1 MNPDVEHAPSFISGE
16 GDRPTGGF
24 SAAHESVIVNSVPLV
39 SIVIPALN
47 PRFFRA
53 ALQSALDQTYS
64 NIEIIVCDDCRT
76 DEIKVIF
83 DELVSAGSDRARY
96 VGNPRCL
103 GYQGNLLKCLEEADG
118 EYIKFL
124 CDDDRLYTHCVAHQA
139 QTLDTYKDVQLV
151 VSKRHLVD
159 VDDYVLPARME
170 NVGLVP
176 YDAVFKGED
185 MLAIFERTPRNYL
198 GGFSGALMRRA
209 DVLEYLPSLAVPGQG
224 FVALLDFTLFIC
236 LLRRGNLI
244 VLNNVES
251 VERLY
256 PGRFSSRPDMLQK
269 ATTEWGWL
277 NEMLKA
283 RSGEGAP
290 ADGWVRFLP
299 LRMALEEPREWDEV
313 GLYGVMANRQG
324 VMMSRVGSRS
334 DSYAELYAEWLS
346 CRQFSAPQKKLLERR
361 IGSWAWQP
369 RIVPVIIDPE
379 GDAEGLDI
387 TLRSIAEQDYAAD
400 SVVVLTNAN
409 VDDPQVLRFS
419 LQPDWSRQ
427 LNDVL
432 PLLDSADWVYLLR
445 AGDRLTQ
452 SALLVLAER
461 IAQTSGL
468 LCIYSD
474 EGALVDDESREPI
487 FKPGF
492 NLDLLRAYPYVG
504 RTLAFERRNLLD
516 MGGFD
521 PAHDELAPHDVIW
534 RLVEG
539 AGPQTIEHIA
549 EVQVESRLAFA
560 DWLSLPQVIERN
572 ESLVSAHLTRIGREH
587 VIHHDHLPLLNR
599 VEYLHPSLPLVS
611 IIITAKD
618 QLTALERCLD
628 SLLSNTSYPH
638 YEVLIV
644 NNGSESAEAQAWF
657 AAMGQLGSDKL
668 QILSL
673 SDAGSEAAA
682 QNHAARHAR
691 GDYLLMLSPHAVI
704 YQADW
709 LQGMVSHAQRPEVG
723 IVGPRILNPQGT
735 ILYAGMV
742 MGMDGLAGRPF
753 INFPAQARGYMQR
766 LQLTQ
771 NWSAVSGNCLIVRKE
786 VFDTVGQMEAA
797 TFTQGLQDLDLCL
810 RVGREGYL
818 IVGTPDSAMV
828 LSEPAAAERN
838 EASRQALDNEQK
850 SFFQKWL
857 PKMARDQAYNPNLH
871 LNETL
876 SFALN
881 PGLLVGW
888 DPFCSRH
895 LPSILGIAVN
905 SSAVGHYRVSQPL
918 LELMAAGRV
927 VGRMTYESA
936 SPVEIERQ
944 SPDVIVFQGRYTE
957 AKVPDIELAKN
968 YSNAM
973 RIFELDDY
981 IADVPERNEH
991 RRNMPDNIGAMLRKG
1006 IGLCDRVV
1014 VSTHPLAEVL
1024 SSMHSDIRV
1033 VPNMLATQLWSNLR
1047 SQRRSSGKP
1056 RIGWGGGTS
1065 HRGDLEL
1072 IVDVVRE
1079 LADEVEWVFFGMC
1092 PDILKPFIHEF
1103 HTAVSL
1109 KTYPAKL
1116 ASLNLDLALAPL
1128 EFHIFND
1135 CKSNLRLLEYGA
1147 CGYPVICSDTEAYRG
1162 HLPAT
1167 RVYTNSPD
1175 EWLQAIRM
1183 HLSDPDASYRMGDE
1197 LRETV
1202 LRDFMLRGENLQYWA
1217 NGWLPD

>member
-1 MNPDVEHAPSFISGE
+1 MSSDVEHPPSFFSGE
-16 GDRPTGGF
+16 GGHSTEGPP
-24 SAAHESVIVNSVPLV
+24 AARESVIVNSVPLV
-39 SIVIPALN
+39 SIVIPAFN

-53 ALQSALDQTYS
+53 ALQSALDQVYD
-64 NIEIIVCDDCRT
+64 NLEIIVCDDCRS
-76 DEIKVIF
+76 DEIKAIF
-83 DELVSAGSDRARY
+83 DELVAPDNDRARY
-96 VGNPRCL
+96 LRNPQRL
-103 GYQGNLLKCLEEADG
+103 GFQGNLLKCLEQASG

-124 CDDDRLYTHCVAHQA
+124 CDDDRLYNYCVAHQA

-209 DVLEYLPSLAVPGQG
+209 DVQEYLPSIALPQG

-236 LLRRGNLI
+236 LLRRGNLV
-244 VLNNVES
+244 VLHS
-251 VERLY
+251 IQSTERLH
-256 PGRFSSRPDMLQK
+256 PGRFSSQGDMYQK

-283 RSGEGAP
+283 RSGEDAP
-290 ADGWVRFLP
+290 AQGWVRFLP
-299 LRMALEEPREWDEV
+299 LRRAHEEPREWDEV
-313 GLYGVMANRQG
+313 GLYGVMAGRQG
-324 VMMSRVGSRS
+324 IMMSRVGSSS
-334 DSYAELYAEWLS
+334 DSYAELYTEWLS
-346 CRQFSAPQKKLLERR
+346 CRRFSEPQKKLLEQR
-361 IGSWAWQP
+361 IFSWAWQP
-369 RIVPVIIDPE
+369 RIVPVIIDAD
-379 GDAEGLDI
+379 GDAEALDI
-387 TLRSIAEQDYAAD
+387 TLRSLAEQDYAAD
-400 SVVVLTNAN
+400 SVVVLTNAS

-419 LQPDWSRQ
+419 LQPDWARQ
-427 LNDVL
+427 LNEVL

-452 SALLVLAER
+452 PALLILAER
-461 IAQTSGL
+461 IAQTPGL
-468 LCIYSD
+468 LCVYSD
-474 EGALVDDESREPI
+474 EGALVEDESREPI

-521 PAHDELAPHDVIW
+521 PAFDELAPHDVIW

-539 AGPQTIEHIA
+539 AGPQSIEHIA

-560 DWLSLPQVIERN
+560 DWLSLPGVIKHSEP
-572 ESLVSAHLTRIGREH
+572 LIAAHLSRIGREH
-587 VIHHDHLPLLNR
+587 MIHHDQLPLLNR
-599 VEYLHPSLPLVS
+599 IEYVHPSLPLVS
-611 IIITAKD
+611 IIITARD
-618 QLTALERCLD
+618 QLGALERCID
-628 SLLSNTSYPH
+628 SLLSNTTYPN

-644 NNGSESAEAQAWF
+644 DNASESAEARAWF
-657 AAMGQLGSDKL
+657 TAMSELGSDKL
-668 QILSL
+668 RIFSL
-673 SDAGSEAAA
+673 SEAGSEATA
-682 QNHAARHAR
+682 QNHAAGQAR
-691 GDYLLMLSPHAVI
+691 GDYLLMLSAYALIH
-704 YQADW
+704 QADW
-709 LQGMVSHAQRPEVG
+709 LQGLIHHAQRPEVG
-723 IVGPRILNPQGT
+723 IVGPRILNPQGN

-753 INFPAQARGYMQR
+753 INFPAGASGYMQR

-771 NWSAVSGNCLIVRKE
+771 NWSAVSGNCLMVRKD
-786 VFDTVGQMEAA
+786 VFDAVGALEAA
-797 TFTQGLQDLDLCL
+797 TFTQGLQDLDLCM

-818 IVGTPDSAMV
+818 IVGTPDSSLV
-828 LSEPAAAERN
+828 LAEPAAAERN
-838 EASRQALDNEQK
+838 ETSRQVLDNEQK

-857 PKMARDQAYNPNLH
+857 PKMARDQAYNPNLY
-871 LNETL
+871 LNEAL
-876 SFALN
+876 SFTLD
-881 PGLLVGW
+881 PGLLAGW
-888 DPFCSRH
+888 SPFCTRH
-895 LPSILGIAVN
+895 LPFIFGMAVN

-927 VGRMTYESA
+927 VGRMTYETA
-936 SPVEIERQ
+936 TPVEIERQ

-991 RRNMPDNIGAMLRKG
+991 KRNMPDNIGAMLRKG

-1014 VSTHPLAEVL
+1014 VSTHPLAEAL

-1033 VPNMLATQLWSNLR
+1033 VPNMLATHLWSNLR
-1047 SQRRSSGKP
+1047 TQRRSSDKP

-1072 IVDVVRE
+1072 IADVVRE

-1092 PDILKPFIHEF
+1092 PDLLKPYIHEF
-1103 HTAVSL
+1103 HPGVSL

-1167 RVYTNSPD
+1167 RVYTNSSE

-1183 HLSDPDASYRMGDE
+1183 HLSDPNASYRMGDE

>member
-1 MNPDVEHAPSFISGE
+1 M
-16 GDRPTGGF
+16 
-24 SAAHESVIVNSVPLV
+24 NSVPLV
-39 SIVIPALN
+39 SIVIPAFN
-47 PRFFRA
+47 PSFFRA
-53 ALQSALDQTYS
+53 ALQSALDQVYD
-64 NIEIIVCDDCRT
+64 NLEIIVCDDCRT
-76 DEIKVIF
+76 DEIKTIF
-83 DELVSAGSDRARY
+83 DELVPSDSDRARY
-96 VGNPRCL
+96 VCNPKRL
-103 GYQGNLLKCLEEADG
+103 GFQGNLLKCLEEADG

-124 CDDDRLYTHCVAHQA
+124 CDDDRLYTCCVAHQA
-139 QTLDTYKDVQLV
+139 QTLTTYQEVQLV

-159 VDDYVLPARME
+159 VDDYVLPVRME

-176 YDAVFKGED
+176 YDALFKGED

-209 DVLEYLPSLAVPGQG
+209 DVLEYLPSIAVPDG

-236 LLRRGNLI
+236 LLRRGNLV
-244 VLNNVES
+244 VLNGVES
-251 VERLY
+251 IERLH
-256 PGRFSSRPDMLQK
+256 PERFSNQADMYKK

-283 RSGEGAP
+283 RSGEEAP
-290 ADGWVRFLP
+290 AQGWVRFLP
-299 LRMALEEPREWDEV
+299 LHKALDEPRDWDEV
-313 GLYGVMANRQG
+313 GLYGVMAARQG
-324 VMMSRVGSRS
+324 IMMSRVGADSN
-334 DSYAELYAEWLS
+334 SYAELYTEWLS
-346 CRQFSAPQKKLLERR
+346 CRRFPVPQKKLFEQR

-369 RIVPVIIDPE
+369 RIVPVIIDLDD
-379 GDAEGLDI
+379 DAAGLDM
-387 TLRSIAEQDYAAD
+387 TLRSIVEQDYAAD
-400 SVVVLTNAN
+400 SVVVLTHGS

-419 LQPDWSRQ
+419 LQQDWSRQ
-427 LNDVL
+427 LNEVL
-432 PLLDSADWVYLLR
+432 QLLDSADWIYLLR

-452 SALLVLAER
+452 PALLVMAER
-461 IAQTSGL
+461 IAQTPGL

-474 EGALVDDESREPI
+474 EGALVDEESREPI

-504 RTLAFERRNLLD
+504 RALAFERRNLLD

-521 PAHDELAPHDVIW
+521 PAHDELAPHDFIW

-539 AGPQTIEHIA
+539 PGAQTIGHIA
-549 EVQVESRLAFA
+549 EVQVESALAFA
-560 DWLSLPQVIERN
+560 DWLSLPAVIDHN
-572 ESLVSAHLTRIGREH
+572 ASLVAAHLTRIGIEH
-587 VIHHDHLPLLNR
+587 VIHHDQLPLLNR
-599 VEYLHPSLPLVS
+599 IEYVHPSLPLVS
-611 IIITAKD
+611 VIVTTKD
-618 QLTALERCLD
+618 QLSALERCLD
-628 SLLSNTSYPH
+628 SLFSNTTYLN

-644 NNGSESAEAQAWF
+644 NNASEDRDALAWF
-657 AAMGQLGSDKL
+657 AAMGELGSDKL
-668 QILSL
+668 RIFSL
-673 SDAGSEAAA
+673 SETVSEACA
-682 QNHAARHAR
+682 QNHAARQAR
-691 GDYLLMLSPHAVI
+691 GDYLLMLSPHAI
-704 YQADW
+704 IHQTDW
-709 LQGMVSHAQRPEVG
+709 LLGLVNHAQRPDVG

-735 ILYAGMV
+735 ILYSGMV
-742 MGMDGLAGRPF
+742 MGMEGLAGRPF
-753 INFPAQARGYMQR
+753 INFPAGARGYMQR

-771 NWSAVSGNCLIVRKE
+771 NWSAVSGNCLMIRKE
-786 VFDTVGQMEAA
+786 VFDSVGEMEAA
-797 TFTQGLQDLDLCL
+797 TFTQGLQDLDLCM

-818 IVGTPDSAMV
+818 IVGTPDSTLV
-828 LSEPAAAERN
+828 LAEPVTHQRN
-838 EASRQALDNEQK
+838 ETSRQALNNEQK

-857 PKMARDQAYNPNLH
+857 PMMARDQAYNPNLH
-871 LNETL
+871 LNENL
-876 SFALN
+876 SFALD

-888 DPFCSRH
+888 DPFCTRH
-895 LPSILGIAVN
+895 LPSILGMAVN

-918 LELMAAGRV
+918 LELIDAGRV

-936 SPVEIERQ
+936 SAVEIERQ

-957 AKVPDIELAKN
+957 AKVPDIELAKH
-968 YSNAM
+968 YSSAM

-981 IADVPERNEH
+981 IADVPELNEH

-1014 VSTHPLAEVL
+1014 VSTHPLAEAL

-1033 VPNMLATQLWSNLR
+1033 VPNMLATHLWRDLK
-1047 SQRRSSGKP
+1047 SQRRSSDKP

-1092 PDILKPFIHEF
+1092 PDLLRPYIHEF
-1103 HTAVSL
+1103 HSGVSL
-1109 KTYPAKL
+1109 RTYPAKL

-1128 EFHIFND
+1128 EFHVFND

-1167 RVYTNSPD
+1167 RVYTNSSE

-1183 HLSDPDASYRMGDE
+1183 HLSDPNASYRMGDE